1 MVGPLGFLCSSWKA
15 ESLGKP
21 KWAVT
26 GGPKAETGKR
36 LPRPLIL
43 GGGEGREP
51 SPLVLQLEPVSA
63 SASEDQPSHADQ
75 TVLTNSLAPTSLGL
89 QPRAVQGGDEAKQPL
104 D

>member
-1 MVGPLGFLCSSWKA
+1 MFQLEGRKPREAEAGCDGRAKGRDWK
-15 ESLGKP
+15 ETS
-21 KWAVT
+21 VT
-26 GGPKAETGKR
+26 
-36 LPRPLIL
+36 LIL
-43 GGGEGREP
+43 GGGGREP

-75 TVLTNSLAPTSLGL
+75 TVLTNSLPPTSLGL